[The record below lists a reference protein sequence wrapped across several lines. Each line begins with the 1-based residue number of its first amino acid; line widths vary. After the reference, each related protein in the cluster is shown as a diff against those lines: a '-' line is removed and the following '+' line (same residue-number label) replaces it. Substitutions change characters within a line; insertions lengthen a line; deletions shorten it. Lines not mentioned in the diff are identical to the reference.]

1 MNYTEALNNFVETI
15 RVNSLEY
22 YKKTGLTHLVDNPEV
37 IKVNKGRRFDKVV
50 RGTSVYCFVEK
61 ETGFIFKAATWRAP
75 QLKTKNPVRGS
86 IYEIDTYEGK
96 AGPYGS
102 WLYQ

>member
-1 MNYTEALNNFVETI
+1 MTYENALNKFVETI

-61 ETGFIFKAATWRAP
+61 ETGFISVS
-75 QLKTKNPVRGS
+75 L
-86 IYEIDTYEGK
+86 
-96 AGPYGS
+96 
-102 WLYQ
+102 WLPSQKGWFELLPHLHQ